1 LLNDVVGIS
10 DVVAIIKAKARIEKI
25 PIVE

>member
-1 LLNDVVGIS
+1 LLNDVVGIPE
-10 DVVAIIKAKARIEKI
+10 VVAIIKAKARIEKI